1 MIFINHQKLKY
12 EKYKI
17 MKTLTLW
24 LWAFGFAINK
34 LLWENNP
41 NKKFYAYEINKTI
54 FDWINQNREHPFFF
68 PWYKLS
74 ENIELIYNYDEI
86 IWEIDLLIIAIPT
99 QFISSAME
107 WFKDKLKSWVTILNL
122 SKWIDISSNNPVS
135 KLFSEKLNWLNFNY
149 WVLSWWMIASELV
162 EWKILWADLW
172 INDFKIW
179 DKIKLLFENDNFKIE
194 LRKDILNIELYW
206 SIKNIMAI
214 MVGYYE
220 WIWYWSSSIW
230 AKLVEYYSEV
240 SKIIELYWWNKELDF
255 SYYSLGWDIIATCFW
270 NSRNRYLWKLLWS
283 WKSVAE
289 ALGILKSE
297 NKHSEWYET
306 LKVVYEFI
314 KYKPW
319 FEITKFLYSLI
330 QKNT

>member
-1 MIFINHQKLKY
+1 M
-12 EKYKI
+12 KI
-17 MKTLTLW
+17 ITLW

-41 NKKFYAYEINKTI
+41 NNKFYAYEINKTI
-54 FDWINQNREHPFFF
+54 FDLINQNREHPFFF
-68 PWYKLS
+68 PWYKLP
-74 ENIELIYNYDEI
+74 ENIELIDNYDSI

-99 QFISSAME
+99 QFISSSIE
-107 WFKDKLKSWVTILNL
+107 WFKDKIKSWITILNL
-122 SKWIDISSNNPVS
+122 SKWIDISSNNLVS
-135 KLFSEKLNWLNFNY
+135 KLFSERLNWLNFNY
-149 WVLSWWMIASELV
+149 WVLSWWMISSELV
-162 EWKILWADLW
+162 EWKFLWADLW

-179 DKIKLLFENDNFKIE
+179 EKIKSLLENNNFRIE

-206 SIKNIMAI
+206 SFKNIMAI

-240 SKIIELYWWNKELDF
+240 SKIIGLYWWNKELDF

-283 WKSVAE
+283 WKYIKE
-289 ALGILKSE
+289 ALEILKSE

-306 LKVVYEFI
+306 LKVVYAFI
-314 KYKPW
+314 KDKPW

-330 QKNT
+330 KN